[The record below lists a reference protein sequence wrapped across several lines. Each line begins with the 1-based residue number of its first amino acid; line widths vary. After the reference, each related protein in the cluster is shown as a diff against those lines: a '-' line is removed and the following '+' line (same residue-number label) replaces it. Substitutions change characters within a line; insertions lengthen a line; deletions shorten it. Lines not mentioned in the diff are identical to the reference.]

1 VAMPDISKGIQ
12 KCRGHILPFGI
23 FSILISGKRSERIV
37 ALLGAIE
44 EPYRGRGLDVMM
56 GMKIL
61 ESARKE
67 GKKEMDS
74 HLVMETNY
82 AMRGEY
88 EHIGGKIYKRY
99 SIFAKSLK

>member
-1 VAMPDISKGIQ
+1 MPDISKGIQ
-12 KCRGHILPFGI
+12 KCKGHLLPFGLI
-23 FSILISGKRSERIV
+23 SILTSGKKSNRIV

-44 EPYRGRGLDVMM
+44 EPYRGRGLDVLMAL
-56 GMKIL
+56 KIM
-61 ESARKE
+61 ESGRKE
-67 GKKEMDS
+67 GKTEIDG

-88 EHIGGKIYKRY
+88 EHVGGQIYKRF